1 MENNSL
7 SKAEKRAM
15 MNSSNTDAIK
25 TKFISRVTTY
35 LTGNGTSSSVDLSTA
50 NTAERVV
57 KIDKYSI
64 KLNIK

>member
-1 MENNSL
+1 
-7 SKAEKRAM
+7 